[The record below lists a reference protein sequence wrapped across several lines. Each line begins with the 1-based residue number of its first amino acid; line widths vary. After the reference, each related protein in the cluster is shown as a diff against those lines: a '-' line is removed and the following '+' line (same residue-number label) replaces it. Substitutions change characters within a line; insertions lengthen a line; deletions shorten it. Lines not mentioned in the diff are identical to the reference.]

1 MDATSNVRAEIR
13 LRMKRATLDVM
24 ARVAVRLVL
33 AALLALISA
42 QAAAPVIF
50 EQPRPA
56 TASWHRMA
64 RRTVPAARPVRAA
77 AAVRVAVP
85 DYSFSASWPVFN
97 FGLFVRPPP
106 FLLT

>member
-1 MDATSNVRAEIR
+1 
-13 LRMKRATLDVM
+13 M

-42 QAAAPVIF
+42 QAAPVAF

-64 RRTVPAARPVRAA
+64 RRTLLAARPVRAA
-77 AAVRVAVP
+77 RVVRVAAP
-85 DYSFSASWPVFN
+85 DYSFAFHPAVFE
-97 FGLFVRPPP
+97 FELSVRPPP
-106 FLLT
+106 SLFQ